1 MVKALLLLVKE
12 KRHKSEKVA
21 GGGVLR
27 TESEEDVGRVEN
39 VAGVTREGE

>member
-1 MVKALLLLVKE
+1 MVKALLLLVKK
-12 KRHKSEKVA
+12 KRQKSEKVA